1 MSIATTDLDRT
12 RTLLTD
18 TGFEFAQEAL
28 PELIEQGVREE
39 LSLPGFLELVL
50 RRERDS
56 REERRVRT
64 SLKLSGLPRGRTIED
79 FDFTFQRGGDRRG
92 IEMLSTCEYAR
103 MRENVLLLGP
113 PGVGKTHL
121 AAGLGVKAVQNG
133 FSVTYLTADELISR
147 MRRDSQNER
156 RRMSRR
162 KYMRAAVLIIDE
174 LGFQTMDRRD
184 AHLLFQVISYR
195 YEKTSTI
202 ITSNKS
208 IREWPDMLAG
218 DEVLATALLDRLLHH
233 CHVMNID
240 GRSYRLRHMNQA
252 IETNQE

>member
-1 MSIATTDLDRT
+1 LSC
-12 RTLLTD
+12 
-18 TGFEFAQEAL
+18 TG
-28 PELIEQGVREE
+28 RE
-39 LSLPGFLELVL
+39 
-50 RRERDS
+50 S

-79 FDFTFQRGGDRRG
+79 FDFTFQRGVDKRR

-103 MRENVLLLGP
+103 MRDNVLLLGP
-113 PGVGKTHL
+113 PGAGKTHL
-121 AAGLGVKAVQNG
+121 AAGLGVRAAQNG
-133 FSVTYLTADELISR
+133 FSVAYLPADAPISR

-174 LGFQTMDRRD
+174 LGFQTLDRRD

-208 IREWPDMLAG
+208 VREWPDMLAG

-233 CHVMNID
+233 CHVVNID
-240 GRSYRLRHMNQA
+240 GRSYRLRHLDQA
-252 IETNQE
+252 ISNKETEGSPFRE

>member
-12 RTLLTD
+12 RILLTD
-18 TGFEFAQEAL
+18 TGFEFAQDAL
-28 PELIEQGVREE
+28 PELMEQGIREE
-39 LSLPGFLELVL
+39 LSLAGFLELVL

-79 FDFTFQRGGDRRG
+79 FDFTFQRGVDRRR

-133 FSVTYLTADELISR
+133 FSVAYLTADELISR

-233 CHVMNID
+233 CHVVNID

>member
-1 MSIATTDLDRT
+1 MSTATTDLDRT
-12 RTLLTD
+12 RSLLSD
-18 TGFEFAQEAL
+18 TGFEYAQEAL

-50 RRERDS
+50 SREREA

-64 SLKLSGLPRGRTIED
+64 GLKLSGLPRGRTIEG
-79 FDFTFQRGGDRRG
+79 FDFTFQRGVDKRR

-103 MRENVLLLGP
+103 DRENVLLLGP

-121 AAGLGVKAVQNG
+121 AAGLGVRAVQNG
-133 FSVTYLTADELISR
+133 FSVTYLPADELIAR
-147 MRRDSQNER
+147 MRRDSQSER

-233 CHVMNID
+233 CHVVNID

-252 IETNQE
+252 ISTNQE

>member
-1 MSIATTDLDRT
+1 VTPGSDLDTT
-12 RTLLTD
+12 RTLLAD
-18 TGFEFAQEAL
+18 TGFEFAQGAL
-28 PELIEQGVREE
+28 PGLIEQAVRED
-39 LSLPGFLELVL
+39 LPLPGFLDLVL
-50 RRERDS
+50 RCERDS

-64 SLKLSGLPRGRTIED
+64 ALKLSGLPRGRTLED
-79 FDFTFQRGGDRRG
+79 FDFTFQRGVDRRR
-92 IEMLSTCEYAR
+92 IEMLATCEYAR

-133 FSVTYLTADELISR
+133 FSVSYLTADELISR
-147 MRRDSQNER
+147 VRRDSQSER
-156 RRMSRR
+156 RRMSRST
-162 KYMRAAVLIIDE
+162 YMRAALLVIDE
-174 LGFQTMDRRD
+174 LGFQAMDRRD

-195 YEKTSTI
+195 YERASTI

-233 CHVMNID
+233 CHVVSID
-240 GRSYRLRHMNQA
+240 GRSYRLRNISQA
-252 IETNQE
+252 VSESN

>member
-12 RTLLTD
+12 RILLTD
-18 TGFEFAQEAL
+18 TGFEFAQDAL
-28 PELIEQGVREE
+28 HELMEQGIREE
-39 LSLPGFLELVL
+39 LSLAGFLELVL

-79 FDFTFQRGGDRRG
+79 FDFTFQRGVDRRR

-133 FSVTYLTADELISR
+133 FSVAYLTADELISR

-195 YEKTSTI
+195 YEKASTI

-233 CHVMNID
+233 CHVVNID